1 MRKPPYESQQS
12 RVLHIAT
19 SLCAGLLLLPL
30 TSIVWAGDPGLYG
43 LSLSELTRVKVTTST
58 LQDETLKSVPS
69 SLSVCTRQDIRR
81 LGLKNLNELINLV
94 PGYQGSR
101 SDDSTLSYSV
111 SSRGRRIGSSGREI
125 LVLINGQRLNNDWT
139 GGAGQHTNLI
149 PIENIERVEFVR
161 GPGSSLYGSN
171 AMMGV
176 INIITRSEREA
187 KMEVG
192 ADQYRH
198 ASLQWSAEGDPGRI
212 EVYGR
217 DTRSDGEH
225 LHLFEPFPQTDT
237 PTWVDSNDP
246 YRADDVFLR
255 AKTGDFSL
263 QAMMLA
269 RDAEQYYVAGYVD
282 NGSNAY
288 DTRANF
294 FNVEWTHALSST
306 LALEGQLF
314 HSRHELTVNSALQ
327 LSPYLLLEGVVNE
340 QSDGTRWILKQ
351 STPRQTWLLGW
362 EWRNPDLIDTSYQV
376 GPPDMPD
383 LLQRNQSTED
393 DRYIRGAFG
402 QYQQFL
408 SSRLEITLGVRHDS
422 YSDVGDHVSPR
433 IGLVQTIDENN
444 VLKALFSEAF
454 RAPSRIET
462 SVISPEY
469 ESNPALAPETAST
482 GELVW
487 LHFVEQGYF
496 SATAFHTRI
505 DDAIIETV
513 TPELKRTWVN
523 GEMRM
528 SGLETEWHYQWN
540 HQWQSRLAVTR
551 LFTQEGDINHDADSL
566 LGGSVSYADEAWTLA
581 LLVNIQS
588 EKHDANEQ
596 DVPADISDTETTRF
610 GGHSLYGAHLNRQ
623 LTPALDLYLHADNLF
638 DKRYRSPANRAPN
651 DVGMPEHG
659 RLITAGMRLTFD

>member
-1 MRKPPYESQQS
+1 MRKQPTESQQCH
-12 RVLHIAT
+12 VLQIAK
-19 SLCAGLLLLPL
+19 SLRASLLLLPL
-30 TSIVWAGDPGLYG
+30 TSIVWAADPQLYG

-58 LQDETLKSVPS
+58 LHDETLESVPS
-69 SLSVCTRQDIRR
+69 SLSVYTRQDIRR

-111 SSRGRRIGSSGREI
+111 SSRGRRVGSSGREI

-176 INIITRSEREA
+176 INIITRSGREA

-192 ADQYRH
+192 ADQFRH
-198 ASLQWSAEGDPGRI
+198 ASVQWSAEGDPGRI

-217 DTRSDGEH
+217 DSRSDGEH
-225 LHLFEPFPQTDT
+225 LQLFEPFPQTDT
-237 PTWVDSNDP
+237 PTWIDSSDP
-246 YRADDVFLR
+246 YRANDVFLR

-263 QAMMLA
+263 QAMTLA

-282 NGSNAY
+282 DGSNSY
-288 DTRANF
+288 DTRADF
-294 FNVEWTHALSST
+294 FNVEWTRALSSSLT
-306 LALEGQLF
+306 LEGQIF
-314 HSRHELTVNSALQ
+314 HSRHELAVDSALQ

-340 QSDGTRWILKQ
+340 RSNGTRWLLKQ
-351 STPRQTWLLGW
+351 SAPQQTWLLGW
-362 EWRNPDLIDTSYQV
+362 EWRNPDLVDTSYQV
-376 GPPDMPD
+376 GPPAMP
-383 LLQRNQSTED
+383 LMSQRNQSPED
-393 DRYIRGAFG
+393 DRYIRGTFG
-402 QYQQFL
+402 QYQQSL
-408 SSRLEITLGVRHDS
+408 TSHLEMTLGLRHDS

-433 IGLVQTIDENN
+433 LGLVQAIDNSN

-469 ESNPALAPETAST
+469 ESNPKLAPETAST

-540 HQWQSRLAVTR
+540 RQWQSRLALTR
-551 LFTQEGDINHDADSL
+551 LLTHEGDVNHDADNL
-566 LGGSVSYADEAWTLA
+566 LGGSVSYANDAWTLA
-581 LLVNIQS
+581 LLANFQG

-596 DVPADISDTETTRF
+596 DMPADITDTEATRF
-610 GGHSLYGAHLNRQ
+610 GGHTIVGAHLNRQ
-623 LTPALDLYLHADNLF
+623 LTHALDLYLHADNLF

-651 DVGMPEHG
+651 DIGTPEHG
-659 RLITAGMRLTFD
+659 RLITAGMRFTFD